1 MSGDGGRGFR
11 ARDGLGI
18 AGVVI
23 GAGALLLVALGTWKW
38 FVRKSAPWVLDWPGG
53 PWAVGAV
60 FGLIMVA
67 GSIGAL
73 RFSAVE
79 RGGSKPRRAGRVAGV
94 SICGGLAFGAF
105 MYVLGALPG
114 KNCSSSRLGCEY
126 IPGSGSALVSSVLTA
141 AVVGW
146 LAFRVASARAEAQA
160 ARERARMKKLRKKG
174 KGKSRAAR

>member
-1 MSGDGGRGFR
+1 MSDNGRQGFR
-11 ARDGLGI
+11 ARDGLTI
-18 AGVVI
+18 AATVI
-23 GAGALLLVALGTWKW
+23 GAGAVLLVALGTWKW

-60 FGLIMVA
+60 FGLVMVA

-73 RFSAVE
+73 WFSAVE
-79 RGGSKPRRAGRVAGV
+79 PGASKPRRAGRVAGV
-94 SICGGLAFGAF
+94 SICGGLTFGAF

-126 IPGSGSALVSSVLTA
+126 IPGSGSALISSVLTA

-146 LAFRVASARAEAQA
+146 LTFRVGRARAEAQA

>member
-1 MSGDGGRGFR
+1 MSDNGRQGFR
-11 ARDGLGI
+11 ARDGLAI
-18 AGVVI
+18 AGTVV
-23 GAGALLLVALGTWKW
+23 GAGAMLLVALGTWRW

-60 FGLIMVA
+60 FGLVMVA

-73 RFSAVE
+73 RLSTTDPGA
-79 RGGSKPRRAGRVAGV
+79 SKPRRAGRVAGV

-126 IPGSGSALVSSVLTA
+126 IPGSGSALISSVLTA

-146 LAFRVASARAEAQA
+146 LAFRVSSARAEAQA

-174 KGKSRAAR
+174 RGKSRAAR